1 MPSYVL
7 GLINPRADVETNSI
21 HDWEV
26 SGMPHGETA
35 HIKNWASSSRYR
47 PDDWHICATS
57 YMREAVRRSYD
68 TAHKAL
74 AVLQTETD
82 LKHKVTAT
90 L

>member
-1 MPSYVL
+1 MSSYVL
-7 GLINPRADVETNSI
+7 GLINPRADLETNSI

-26 SGMPHGETA
+26 SGMPPGERA

-47 PDDWHICATS
+47 PDDWHISATS
-57 YMREAVRRSYD
+57 YMRQAVRRSYD
-68 TAHKAL
+68 TAHNAL
-74 AVLQTETD
+74 AVLQKETD